1 MAEHASNIMHQA
13 YRVFSKSFY
22 PFKFLF
28 VIMQYSEFIKIDL
41 IEKYYFLT
49 VKTIISNLSKINL
62 TYSVKANQIL
72 VFIFRYK

>member
-1 MAEHASNIMHQA
+1 
-13 YRVFSKSFY
+13 
-22 PFKFLF
+22 
-28 VIMQYSEFIKIDL
+28 MQYSEFIKIDL

-72 VFIFRYK
+72 VFKYFDVNNK